1 MVGLNKMQISSAE
14 PHRSI
19 NEVNGWFSW
28 WAVALPKS
36 QRQGNVYL
44 IGRALKTF
52 FDASARRRHV
62 RGGMCCSTPLIGGV
76 TS

>member
-52 FDASARRRHV
+52 FDASARQ
-62 RGGMCCSTPLIGGV
+62 LAA
-76 TS
+76 